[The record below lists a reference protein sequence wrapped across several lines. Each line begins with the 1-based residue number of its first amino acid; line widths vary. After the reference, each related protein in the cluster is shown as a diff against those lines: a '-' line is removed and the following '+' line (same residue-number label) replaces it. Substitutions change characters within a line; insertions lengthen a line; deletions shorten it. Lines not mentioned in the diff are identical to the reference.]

1 MRKTVVM
8 LCAAAVLTGCRGSR
22 EAQSQTASRQTRRVV
37 RVLTD
42 DSLRVTAVV
51 ELDEPRLTL
60 RPDSG
65 LRLEARGGRVA
76 VAAGAGRHVEGARED
91 STAAERKERHS
102 EAEAEGGSPGRVW
115 VLVACLLLIV
125 LSWIGIRSRR

>member
-1 MRKTVVM
+1 MQGYEEDGSN
-8 LCAAAVLTGCRGSR
+8 AVRGGR
-22 EAQSQTASRQTRRVV
+22 ADGVPRQTRRVV

-51 ELDEPRLTL
+51 ELDEPCLTL

-115 VLVACLLLIV
+115 ALVACLLLIV

>member
-1 MRKTVVM
+1 MRKTVVL
-8 LCAAAVLTGCRGSR
+8 LCAATVLTGCRGSR

-76 VAAGAGRHVEGARED
+76 VVAGAGRHVEAASQD
-91 STAAERKERHS
+91 STAAERKERRS
-102 EAEAEGGSPGRVW
+102 EAEAEGGNPGRVW
-115 VLVACLLLIV
+115 ALVGCLMLIV

>member
-1 MRKTVVM
+1 M

-22 EAQSQTASRQTRRVV
+22 EAQSLTESRQARRVV
-37 RVLTD
+37 RLLTD

-76 VAAGAGRHVEGARED
+76 LAAGSGRHVEAARED
-91 STAAERKERHS
+91 STVAVQQARRNEIK
-102 EAEAEGGSPGRVW
+102 AEGGSPGRVW
-115 VLVACLLLIV
+115 ALAACLMLIV

>member
-1 MRKTVVM
+1 M

-22 EAQSQTASRQTRRVV
+22 EAQSQTASRQSRRVV

-76 VAAGAGRHVEGARED
+76 VAAGAGRHVEAASRD
-91 STAAERKERHS
+91 STAAVQQARRSK
-102 EAEAEGGSPGRVW
+102 AEAEGGSPGRVW
-115 VLVACLLLIV
+115 ALAAALMLIV

>member
-1 MRKTVVM
+1 M

-51 ELDEPRLTL
+51 EMDEPRLTL

-65 LRLEARGGRVA
+65 LRLEARGGQVA
-76 VAAGAGRHVEGARED
+76 VAAGAGRHVEAARED
-91 STAAERKERHS
+91 SVAAVQQARRS
-102 EAEAEGGSPGRVW
+102 ETEAEGGSPGRV
-115 VLVACLLLIV
+115 LALAACLLLIV